1 MGKTSTKIISILGL
15 VLITS
20 SCSMLIPDRSFFAEM
35 ERESDGFYNPGK
47 DFQVVSGDTG
57 EVGRSREEIKLRTPS
72 SERAK
77 QMNAETLSLAEELRT
92 KEENLFLSS
101 NESLKER
108 YNLDKKFLQTDS
120 DKLYYLSLTQPER
133 DTYIESKKLDLKED
147 LEQKTRMVERRSI
160 HSSELFLGMNKEEVV
175 KMWGKPA
182 RVEIAGNPSHQNERW
197 SFLEDGSVKQVYF
210 EGGRVQGWALDL

>member
-1 MGKTSTKIISILGL
+1 
-15 VLITS
+15 
-20 SCSMLIPDRSFFAEM
+20 MLIPDRSFFAEM